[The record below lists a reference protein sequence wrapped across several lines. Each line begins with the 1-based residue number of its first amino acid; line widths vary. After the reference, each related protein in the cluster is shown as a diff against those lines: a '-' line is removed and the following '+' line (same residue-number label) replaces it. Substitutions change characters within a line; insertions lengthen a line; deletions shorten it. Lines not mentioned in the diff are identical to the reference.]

1 MIYTRDLGP
10 GPQEPANKLND
21 NWLELVS
28 SLAFQ
33 CPECPTYNCCR

>member
-21 NWLELVS
+21 NWLELVGPWS
-28 SLAFQ
+28 IAV
-33 CPECPTYNCCR
+33 